1 MDFNFF
7 DLNDYNLDIFSAIL
21 SVREVEGDIMV
32 SVRVPNKRFKY
43 ARYKKYPYDKP
54 YYGKKFVWNSNTEDE
69 FRKQMKDLTKI
80 LNERVIPYLQEYI
93 DVLNV
98 DDMSEEEL
106 DEYLDVDDM
115 SEEEL
120 DEYLEDEDYYDD
132 DDDEDDEEEDT

>member
-7 DLNDYNLDIFSAIL
+7 DLNDYNLDIFGAIL

-43 ARYKKYPYDKP
+43 ARYKKYPYTKP
-54 YYGKKFVWNSNTEDE
+54 YYGKKFAWNCNTEDE
-69 FRKQMKDLTKI
+69 FRKQMKDLTEI

-93 DVLNV
+93 DVLNI
-98 DDMSEEEL
+98 
-106 DEYLDVDDM
+106 DDM

>member
-32 SVRVPNKRFKY
+32 SIRIPNKRFKY
-43 ARYKKYPYDKP
+43 ARYKKYPYTKP

-93 DVLNV
+93 NVLN
-98 DDMSEEEL
+98 
-106 DEYLDVDDM
+106 VDDM

-132 DDDEDDEEEDT
+132 YEEDDDDDEYDEEEHT

>member
-1 MDFNFF
+1 MNFNFF
-7 DLNDYNLDIFSAIL
+7 DLNDYNLDIFAAIL

-69 FRKQMKDLTKI
+69 FRKQMKDLTEI

-106 DEYLDVDDM
+106 DEYL
-115 SEEEL
+115 
-120 DEYLEDEDYYDD
+120 EDEDYYDD
-132 DDDEDDEEEDT
+132 DEEYDDYDDEDDEEEDT

>member
-69 FRKQMKDLTKI
+69 FRKQMKDLTEI

-106 DEYLDVDDM
+106 DEYL
-115 SEEEL
+115 
-120 DEYLEDEDYYDD
+120 EDELL
-132 DDDEDDEEEDT
+132 

>member
-1 MDFNFF
+1 MNFNFF

-43 ARYKKYPYDKP
+43 ARYKKYPYTKP

-69 FRKQMKDLTKI
+69 FRKQMKDLTEI

-106 DEYLDVDDM
+106 DEYL
-115 SEEEL
+115 
-120 DEYLEDEDYYDD
+120 EDEDYYDDDEEYD

>member
-43 ARYKKYPYDKP
+43 ARYKKYPYTKP

-69 FRKQMKDLTKI
+69 FRKQTKDLTKI

-106 DEYLDVDDM
+106 DEYL
-115 SEEEL
+115 
-120 DEYLEDEDYYDD
+120 EDEDYYDD
-132 DDDEDDEEEDT
+132 YEEDDDDDEYDEEEDT

>member
-1 MDFNFF
+1 MNFNFF

-69 FRKQMKDLTKI
+69 FRKQMKDLTEI

-106 DEYLDVDDM
+106 DEYL
-115 SEEEL
+115 
-120 DEYLEDEDYYDD
+120 EDEDYYDD
-132 DDDEDDEEEDT
+132 DEEDDDYDDEDDEEEDT

>member
-7 DLNDYNLDIFSAIL
+7 DLNEYNLDIFSAIL
-21 SVREVEGDIMV
+21 SVRDVEGDIMV
-32 SVRVPNKRFKY
+32 SVRVPDKRFKY

-93 DVLNV
+93 DVLNA
-98 DDMSEEEL
+98 
-106 DEYLDVDDM
+106 DDM

-132 DDDEDDEEEDT
+132 DEDDYDDEDDEEEDT

>member
-1 MDFNFF
+1 MNFNFF
-7 DLNDYNLDIFSAIL
+7 DLNDYNLDIFAAIL

-69 FRKQMKDLTKI
+69 FRKQMKDLTEI

-106 DEYLDVDDM
+106 DEYL
-115 SEEEL
+115 
-120 DEYLEDEDYYDD
+120 EDEDYYDDDEEYD
-132 DDDEDDEEEDT
+132 DDDEDDEEEDTQ

>member
-1 MDFNFF
+1 MNFNFF

-43 ARYKKYPYDKP
+43 ARYKKYPYTKP

-69 FRKQMKDLTKI
+69 FRKQMKDLTEI

-93 DVLNV
+93 DVLN
-98 DDMSEEEL
+98 
-106 DEYLDVDDM
+106 VDDM